1 MAKPPVNQ
9 YRGRLAPS
17 PTGYLH
23 LGHARTFWVAW
34 QRARAA
40 RGKLI
45 FRNEDLDYQRCK
57 PEFVRAM
64 YEDLRWL
71 GLDWDEGPDIT
82 PPSGKTGQPGDP
94 DMGGSFGPYSQSER
108 RSFYLDAW
116 RKLRD
121 GGLIYP
127 CTCSR
132 KDLERALS
140 APHEPLHG
148 PLHGAPLH
156 EAALAT
162 SGMAGVEARR
172 DSQSDDERAQS
183 GGPPVADDELPYPGT
198 CREKIATARNWES
211 PAGVSWRF
219 KVPDGE
225 TITFDDGYFG
235 RQEFVAGRD
244 FADFLLWRRDD
255 IPAYQLAVVVDDAAM
270 QITEV
275 VRGADLLKS
284 TARQLL
290 LIRSLGYSVP
300 AYFHCP
306 LLRDEQNVRL
316 AKRHDALSLRK
327 LRERGVRAEELRKR
341 FEQEAK

>member
-1 MAKPPVNQ
+1 LAEPPVNQ

-23 LGHARTFWVAW
+23 LGHARTFWVAG

-40 RGKLI
+40 HGKLI
-45 FRNEDLDYQRCK
+45 FRNEDLDFQRCK
-57 PEFVRAM
+57 PEFLRAM

-71 GLDWDEGPDIT
+71 GLDWDEGFDLD
-82 PPSGKTGQPGDP
+82 TGVSR
-94 DMGGSFGPYSQSER
+94 GSFGPYSQSER

-121 GGLIYP
+121 GGYIYP

-132 KDLERALS
+132 KDLDRALS
-140 APHEPLHG
+140 APHEGLHAA
-148 PLHGAPLH
+148 PLHGAASD
-156 EAALAT
+156 EAGL
-162 SGMAGVEARR
+162 SN
-172 DSQSDDERAQS
+172 D
-183 GGPPVADDELPYPGT
+183 GPPAADDELPYPGT
-198 CREKIATARNWES
+198 CREKIGTAKDYDS

-225 TITFDDGYFG
+225 TVSFDDGYFG
-235 RQEFVAGRD
+235 KQQFVAGRD

-275 VRGADLLKS
+275 VRGEDLLKS

-290 LIRSLGYSVP
+290 LIRTLGYSVP

-306 LLRDEQNVRL
+306 LLRDEKNVRL

-327 LRERGVRAEELRKR
+327 LKEQGVEAEELRKR
-341 FEQEAK
+341 FGEEVDWERALRKD

>member
-1 MAKPPVNQ
+1 
-9 YRGRLAPS
+9 
-17 PTGYLH
+17 
-23 LGHARTFWVAW
+23 VAW

-40 RGKLI
+40 HGKLV

-71 GLDWDEGPDIT
+71 GLDWDEGPDLT
-82 PPSGKTGQPGDP
+82 PQFGKSGQPGGRGIGGFGEGIFG
-94 DMGGSFGPYSQSER
+94 GGSFGPYAQSER

-121 GGLIYP
+121 SGLIYP

-140 APHEPLHG
+140 APHEE
-148 PLHGAPLH
+148 PLHGAG
-156 EAALAT
+156 A
-162 SGMAGVEARR
+162 SGDM
-172 DSQSDDERAQS
+172 
-183 GGPPVADDELPYPGT
+183 PPAADDELPYPGT
-198 CREKIATARNWES
+198 CREKIGTAKDYDS
-211 PAGVSWRF
+211 PTGVSWRF
-219 KVPDGE
+219 KVPDGK
-225 TITFDDGYFG
+225 IIPFDDGYFG

-255 IPAYQLAVVVDDAAM
+255 IPAYQLAVVADDAAM

-284 TARQLL
+284 TSRQLL
-290 LIRSLGYSVP
+290 LIRALGYPVP

-306 LLRDEQNVRL
+306 LLRDEKNVRL
-316 AKRHDALSLRK
+316 AKRFDALSLRK
-327 LRERGVRAEELRKR
+327 LREEGVKAEELRKGFTEEMELR
-341 FEQEAK
+341 FLKKWPSSR